1 MMKLKILLLLC
12 LAAGALCWGVATLM
26 NRPPDG
32 TRRIPVRG
40 DEAAAIGKVAV
51 SMIATAK
58 NGSTEDFLRRCA
70 NPRDGEL
77 SMFYRALKKLEL
89 ATEEPLTV
97 EAFYDAPTR
106 FSVFL
111 ALAGK
116 NGRGQMV
123 LSRDPDSGDWYFE
136 RFYILQ

>member
-1 MMKLKILLLLC
+1 MKLKILLLLC

-32 TRRIPVRG
+32 ARRLPVRG
-40 DEAAAIGKVAV
+40 TEAAAIGKAAIDIIT
-51 SMIATAK
+51 MAK
-58 NGSTEDFLRRCA
+58 SGSTDDFFRRCA
-70 NPRDGEL
+70 APRDGEL
-77 SMFYRALKKLEL
+77 GMFYRALKELEL
-89 ATEEPLTV
+89 KSEEPLAV
-97 EAFYDAPTR
+97 EAFFDNPDR
-106 FSVFL
+106 FNVFL

-116 NGRGQMV
+116 SGRGQMV